1 MRFCVA
7 ILAAIVLLPAETPA
21 ENGAIT
27 PSEYH
32 ARRAA
37 VAKALGPNSAFIA
50 SSREPARRTF
60 DVDWPFRPTHSTR
73 ADRADSPTRPR
84 GRC

>member
-7 ILAAIVLLPAETPA
+7 ILAAVVLLAAERPA

-27 PSEYH
+27 TSECH

-37 VAKALGPNSAFIA
+37 VAKALGPDSAFIA
-50 SSREPARRTF
+50 FSREPAR
-60 DVDWPFRPTHSTR
+60 PH
-73 ADRADSPTRPR
+73 
-84 GRC
+84 G